1 MEMEAGWASFNLMSL
16 WTWAHGLGLMMGM
29 EPKHFPNLIIII
41 IIIIIIINSTFKI
54 PLIYLIINILFIYF
68 KTPF

>member
-54 PLIYLIINILFIYF
+54 P
-68 KTPF
+68 